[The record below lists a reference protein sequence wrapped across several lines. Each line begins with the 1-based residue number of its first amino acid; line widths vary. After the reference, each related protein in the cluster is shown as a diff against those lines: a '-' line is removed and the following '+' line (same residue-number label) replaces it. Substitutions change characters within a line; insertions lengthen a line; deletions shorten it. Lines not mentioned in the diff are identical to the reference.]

1 MSVTMQNNQQ
11 LGQLN
16 SQAVGNNSN
25 STTQIMSNQNKDYIF
40 TLTTSPSSET
50 YQSSS
55 FITSTIGDRNIEL
68 LHRLFSKFTKRVQ
81 NISSERKY
89 YHSYNVF
96 RPIRSP

>member
-11 LGQLN
+11 LSQLN
-16 SQAVGNNSN
+16 SQAISNNSN
-25 STTQIMSNQNKDYIF
+25 SPTQIMSNQDKDYIF
-40 TLTTSPSSET
+40 TLNTSPSSET

-55 FITSTIGDRNIEL
+55 FITSTIRDRNIEL
-68 LHRLFSKFTKRVQ
+68 LRRLFSKFTKRVQ